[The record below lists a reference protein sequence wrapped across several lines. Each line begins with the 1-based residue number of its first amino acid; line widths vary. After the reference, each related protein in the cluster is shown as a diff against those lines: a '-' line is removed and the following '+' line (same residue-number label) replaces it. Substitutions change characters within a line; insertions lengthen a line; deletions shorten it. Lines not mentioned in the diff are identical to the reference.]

1 MWEIIIQS
9 IGYEKL
15 REIFL
20 KSVLYKVVST
30 SLSLENGNKFD
41 LENIL

>member
-1 MWEIIIQS
+1 MWEIIFQS
-9 IGYEKL
+9 IGYKKL

-20 KSVLYKVVST
+20 KGMLYKFDST